1 MLVGIYVANRVYKL
15 YHCYTEYL
23 RYKKQGVPFADQHG
37 FSFFRDTAALTN
49 GCDKDR
55 YSMPWTE
62 ILKGLFEVEELPPV
76 TGLIYLG
83 GAGLVINT
91 ADMLE
96 DIFIN

>member
-1 MLVGIYVANRVYKL
+1 
-15 YHCYTEYL
+15 
-23 RYKKQGVPFADQHG
+23 
-37 FSFFRDTAALTN
+37 
-49 GCDKDR
+49 
-55 YSMPWTE
+55 MPWTE